1 MRISNRGQVDRT
13 LYQLASAQ
21 QRMAEE
27 QGRVTSGKRVN
38 RPSDD
43 PLAASRIMAGRT
55 QLDRIAQ
62 YQRNISMARS
72 EMTAA
77 ESAVT
82 EANDLLTRAGELAT
96 QAANGTL
103 TAEHRANIAIEVGQL
118 LTAATSLG
126 NSRYQGRYIF
136 AGHQTDTEPFTPDF
150 SAAPMAIAYNGDDGA
165 MEREIEQ
172 GERLEVNT
180 PGSRAWPQVFDALIG
195 LRNALQSNDLAAI
208 QASTGTIAAASTEL
222 LEVRSEIG
230 ARMNRMDLAE
240 QRLLDEDLML
250 KTVVAGFENVD
261 MAEAVVELE
270 ARETAYQAALAVTGR
285 TANVSL
291 LSFLR

>member
-1 MRISNRGQVDRT
+1 MRISNRGQVERT
-13 LYQLASAQ
+13 LYQISSAQ
-21 QRMAEE
+21 QRMAEA
-27 QGRVTSGKRVN
+27 QSRVTSGLRVN

-55 QLDRIAQ
+55 QLDQIVQ
-62 YQRNISMARS
+62 YQRNISMARA

-77 ESAVT
+77 ESSIG
-82 EANDLLTRAGELAT
+82 EAYDLLARAGELAT

-103 TAEHRANIAIEVGQL
+103 TAEHRANIAIEVSQL

-126 NSRYQGRYIF
+126 NTRYQGRYIF
-136 AGHQTDTEPFTPDF
+136 AGHQTDTEPFTPDIPA
-150 SAAPMAIAYNGDDGA
+150 SPTAITYNGDDGA
-165 MEREIEQ
+165 IVREIEQ
-172 GERLEVNT
+172 GERLQANV
-180 PGSRAWPQVFDALIG
+180 PGSRAWPDVFDALIG
-195 LRNALQSNDLAAI
+195 LRTALESNDLPAI
-208 QASTGTIAAASTEL
+208 QASSGAITAAGGEL

-230 ARMNRMDLAE
+230 ARMNRMELAE

-261 MAEAVVELE
+261 MAEAIVELE

-291 LSFLR
+291 LNFLR